1 MNKKTIIFLA
11 CLSLLTSACDKNKSG
26 NLENNTTTNE
36 AKNIND
42 ISSDYL
48 ISNINDDKSIAF
60 VKNSIEKN
68 LNKKN
73 SEVFIDLVK
82 DYNKEIP
89 DNLLYEGF
97 SKNLKSNYDLGKII
111 QIRDKVNHK
120 YLDTNCRINTFI
132 LIKDDLSLIEKTNID
147 DTFLFMDK
155 SSIENLK
162 LFNED
167 DYNKFL
173 QLFSRVKTTSSKKIN
188 DQAKVMSE
196 FLSNFN
202 FPKNA
207 EMISVV
213 IHDNLDGDFLF
224 IGHVGILL
232 PIDDGYLF
240 LEKISFEEPYQAIK
254 FLDKKSCFKYLK
266 NKYKDYTDPEVCPPF
281 IMENNKYVEI

>member
-36 AKNIND
+36 AKNNN

-89 DNLLYEGF
+89 DDLLSGDF
-97 SKNLKSNYDLGKII
+97 SKNSKSNYDLGKII
-111 QIRDKVNHK
+111 QIRDKVEHK
-120 YLDTNCRINTFI
+120 YQDTNCRINTF
-132 LIKDDLSLIEKTNID
+132 LLLKDDLSIKEDFDFD
-147 DTFLFMDK
+147 DSLLFMDK
-155 SSIENLK
+155 SSIENSK

-207 EMISVV
+207 KMISVV

-224 IGHVGILL
+224 IGHVGVLL
-232 PIDDGYLF
+232 PIDEGYLF

-254 FLDKKSCFKYLK
+254 FPDKKSCFKYLK
-266 NKYKDYTDPEVCPPF
+266 NKFKDYTDPEVCPPF
-281 IMENNKYVEI
+281 IMENDKYVEI